1 MYPSAG
7 RRAYGLGNLGPVRRS
22 RAVDALRAVAV
33 LLVLV
38 HHLNIGR
45 TPVAPLNEL
54 HKVGFLGVSLFLVL
68 SGFSIHLRVA
78 GGAEFRTGAFLRRR
92 FLRLHPT
99 YYVAMGFTGVV
110 ALVSALGGHPWAWP
124 QWSDGSHIPAWLL
137 VFVHLTVLAGTL
149 IPPGFLMVTWSL
161 ALEEQ
166 IYLVYAAAVRR
177 LRAIDPWR
185 WLVAAIGV
193 CLLFRVLI
201 ELALPSVPK
210 NFPPG
215 HGQWSWWASLAYQQ
229 APARLAEWFTGALVA
244 EWYAGTQRLPRLVTG
259 RVLGPL
265 STATGLLGVWWL
277 FGHRFGWTS
286 LAGHR
291 FAVSDVFFDPYAGLA
306 FGALLATCLAAERR
320 GRTRAPTAGLA
331 WLGERSY
338 SLYLV
343 HAPIVGT
350 TFALAGGL
358 IDAPA
363 GRIGVIALAVGLS
376 LGAAS
381 VLFRYVE
388 APCMAWSK
396 RSGAQR
402 SAVASSDQRYAAAS
416 APL

>member
-1 MYPSAG
+1 M
-7 RRAYGLGNLGPVRRS
+7 RRS

-33 LLVLV
+33 LLVLM
-38 HHLNIGR
+38 HHLDIGQ
-45 TPVAPLNEL
+45 PALAPLREL

-110 ALVSALGGHPWAWP
+110 ALVSALGGRPWAWP

-137 VFVHLTVLAGTL
+137 VLVHLTVLAGTL

-166 IYLVYAAAVRR
+166 IYLVYAAVVRR
-177 LRAIDPWR
+177 IRRVDPWR
-185 WLVAAIGV
+185 WLVGALLV
-193 CLLFRVLI
+193 CLTFRVLV

-215 HGQWSWWASLAYQQ
+215 HGQWSWWATLAYQQ

-244 EWYAGTQRLPRLVTG
+244 EWYAGAQRLPRLVTG
-259 RVLGPL
+259 RLLGPL
-265 STATGLLGVWWL
+265 SAAAGLTGVWLL
-277 FGHRFGWTS
+277 FGHRFGWTA

-291 FAVSDVFFDPYAGLA
+291 FALSDVLFDPYAGLA
-306 FGALLATCLAAERR
+306 FGALLATCLAAEQR
-320 GRTRAPTAGLA
+320 GRTRAPTAALA

-343 HAPIVGT
+343 HAPIIGT
-350 TFALAGGL
+350 SFALARGL
-358 IDAPA
+358 VDPPL
-363 GRIGVIALAVGLS
+363 GRIAVAASAVALS
-376 LGAAS
+376 IGAAC

-396 RSGAQR
+396 RSGQR